1 MDNRDELIQQ
11 LQETVRLLTLE
22 NDQLAERAEDTLLLG
37 LLGEKINTTSQE
49 DQVLEIALEQIALL
63 KGFSI
68 GICCMLEPDQVL
80 VKKSFLSFSQEQWDG
95 RSIASSPQL
104 LDALAHG
111 PSLVEPGACQEMGLD
126 GLFDPAALDL
136 TPVLLIPFWLQDEK
150 AGFFLFVGPGV
161 EGWMDNSLPLLERA
175 VEMVVMR
182 IDNLSLLRKFRE
194 LNDHLDRKVADR
206 TQELLQ
212 SNQILQ
218 QEIAE
223 RKRVEAAL
231 HDRDAK
237 LQKAQAIAQVGNW
250 EIDLAKKTMWG
261 SEEAFRVYGI
271 DRTAPE
277 LPLEIP
283 QSLVLPAYR
292 PLLNESLRRLLAREA
307 EYDVE
312 FQICR
317 LVDGETRFIHSKAE
331 LVVDENGRPVKVQGV
346 IQDITQR
353 KQAQE
358 EIRHRLAELEAV
370 SRISKALRV
379 VQSFGEMVKSLLTET
394 LDVLETDSGN
404 IWLYNPDDNRLHP
417 ADARGWFAQLDEL
430 SIRPGEGVV
439 GHVYA
444 INDAYVTHE
453 FATDPLTY
461 AASRPL
467 VPAGWGGAA
476 IPIRTQDK
484 VGGVLLVSVSLPRKL
499 QPDEIH
505 LLFTLAEI
513 AGNAMHRMRLH
524 EQTEQRLQRLVSL
537 RAIDDAISSSRD
549 LQVVLDV
556 LLRQITRQLKVDA
569 AAILLFKPA
578 LQMLSYAAGCG
589 FRKQGIE
596 HTRLRL
602 GQGYAGQAVL
612 NRRPI
617 FKEIS
622 PDQDDFLRGEL
633 LAGEDF
639 VAYVGVPLMAKE
651 QIIGVLEIF
660 HRRPLAPEPEW
671 VGFLETLAG
680 QATIAIENATLFDD
694 LQSTNAELTAAYDAT
709 IEGWSR
715 ALDLRDRE
723 TEGHTQRVTRITMDL
738 ARSFGF
744 QEADAL
750 AQIRW
755 GALLHDIGKMGVP
768 DKILLKP
775 GPLTDD
781 EWVIMRKHPVFA
793 YDMLA
798 PIRYLRAAVDIP
810 YYHHE
815 KWDGSG
821 YPLGLK
827 QEEIPLAARI
837 FAVVDVWD
845 ALSSDRPYRSAWPQ
859 EKVIAHL
866 RSLAGT
872 HFDPQVVNTCLGCD
886 ILTRKPDPRK

>member
-1 MDNRDELIQQ
+1 
-11 LQETVRLLTLE
+11 
-22 NDQLAERAEDTLLLG
+22 
-37 LLGEKINTTSQE
+37 
-49 DQVLEIALEQIALL
+49 
-63 KGFSI
+63 
-68 GICCMLEPDQVL
+68 
-80 VKKSFLSFSQEQWDG
+80 
-95 RSIASSPQL
+95 
-104 LDALAHG
+104 
-111 PSLVEPGACQEMGLD
+111 
-126 GLFDPAALDL
+126 
-136 TPVLLIPFWLQDEK
+136 
-150 AGFFLFVGPGV
+150 
-161 EGWMDNSLPLLERA
+161 
-175 VEMVVMR
+175 
-182 IDNLSLLRKFRE
+182 
-194 LNDHLDRKVADR
+194 
-206 TQELLQ
+206 
-212 SNQILQ
+212 
-218 QEIAE
+218 
-223 RKRVEAAL
+223 
-231 HDRDAK
+231 
-237 LQKAQAIAQVGNW
+237 
-250 EIDLAKKTMWG
+250 
-261 SEEAFRVYGI
+261 
-271 DRTAPE
+271 
-277 LPLEIP
+277 
-283 QSLVLPAYR
+283 
-292 PLLNESLRRLLAREA
+292 
-307 EYDVE
+307 
-312 FQICR
+312 
-317 LVDGETRFIHSKAE
+317 
-331 LVVDENGRPVKVQGV
+331 
-346 IQDITQR
+346 
-353 KQAQE
+353 
-358 EIRHRLAELEAV
+358 
-370 SRISKALRV
+370 
-379 VQSFGEMVKSLLTET
+379 
-394 LDVLETDSGN
+394 
-404 IWLYNPDDNRLHP
+404 
-417 ADARGWFAQLDEL
+417 
-430 SIRPGEGVV
+430 
-439 GHVYA
+439 
-444 INDAYVTHE
+444 
-453 FATDPLTY
+453 
-461 AASRPL
+461 
-467 VPAGWGGAA
+467 
-476 IPIRTQDK
+476 
-484 VGGVLLVSVSLPRKL
+484 LVSVPLPREL

-505 LLFTLAEI
+505 LLSTLAEI

-556 LLRQITRQLKVDA
+556 LLHQITGQLKVDA

-589 FRKQGIE
+589 FRKPGIE

-633 LAGEDF
+633 LGGENF

-671 VGFLETLAG
+671 MGFLETLAG

-723 TEGHTQRVTRITMDL
+723 TEGHTQRVTQITMDL

-859 EKVIAHL
+859 DKVIAHL

-886 ILTRKPDPRK
+886 ILMCKPDPRK